1 MKRFLLLSAA
11 LLSALTLSAQSLKLN
26 NSLFFESRGS
36 EVHLYDGDNGFSITQ
51 GSTLLSKIG
60 GLSVSGNM
68 TAFKVE
74 ARHPDLAGD
83 RIEIRLGDGGYSL
96 FVKGESRGPGVS
108 VSVFLTEALPQ
119 SLEGRISFAILLR
132 PDLFLGRN
140 CFIDGRPRTVSDRK
154 YTGNSLVL
162 LPENP
167 EMLVNI
173 TSAGG
178 FSLSGGDDGVLLE
191 SPIPSGR
198 TGNVVEWLIVPSGES
213 SRARASSPVV
223 SRIGY
228 LCAQTKRAVLKVAEG
243 KLPDQANVY
252 RINSEGYRQLVMRA
266 DVKVWPE
273 REDGCAYAVA
283 DFSGIR
289 ETGLY
294 CVEFGDVLSDA
305 FPVDTELCRG
315 EWRKALPVLLRR
327 DIDAGSASGV
337 AMSLVRLWETFRPE
351 DDTDAD
357 GYPDVLVIL
366 QKCLRQILQNDAG
379 CDASVLAAAGRVLK
393 DFSPSESALAI
404 SMAREAKDPAAAMQL
419 WFATADTRYK
429 AAASSTKSFPEQ
441 LEMFNLMDSR
451 FRQKVKSGVE
461 AYAGKL
467 AAVAEASP
475 YGMPEGADARL
486 EWALDIF
493 ALWQRFPN
501 SVDPNP
507 VLRCLSAM
515 YGESTYADA
524 RMLESMDTKAL
535 ADFIRL
541 SLAYEEIAR
550 VAGR

>member
-1 MKRFLLLSAA
+1 MRRFLLLSAA

-60 GLSVSGNM
+60 GLSVSGDM

-96 FVKGESRGPGVS
+96 FAKGESRGPGVS

-213 SRARASSPVV
+213 FRARASSPVV

-228 LCAQTKRAVLKVAEG
+228 LCAQTKRAVLKAAEG

-351 DDTDAD
+351 DDTDGD
-357 GYPDVLVIL
+357 GVPDVLVLLQRCLDIL
-366 QKCLRQILQNDAG
+366 LANEDVAG
-379 CDASVLAAAGRVLK
+379 AQALAAAGRVLK
-393 DFSPSESALAI
+393 DRCPSEAALAI
-404 SMAREAKDPAAAMQL
+404 SRAQGSKDPAASMQL
-419 WFATADTRYK
+419 WFATADSRYK
-429 AAASSTKSFPEQ
+429 KTASATRSFGEQ
-441 LEMFNLMDSR
+441 LEMYRLMDPS
-451 FRQKVKSGVE
+451 FQQKVKDGVE
-461 AYAGKL
+461 AFAGHL
-467 AAVAEASP
+467 VSVADASP
-475 YGMPEGADARL
+475 YGMPEGIEAKL
-486 EWALDIF
+486 EWALETF
-493 ALWQRFPN
+493 ALWRDFPN
-501 SVDPNP
+501 SIDPDL
-507 VLRCLSAM
+507 VLGCLPAV